1 MTEKE
6 YKIANALLI
15 DIETYDCPQLYSP
28 EQKKVVREA
37 LKEAISKCE
46 SREDISSITRHL
58 KC

>member
-6 YKIANALLI
+6 YKIANALLT

-37 LKEAISKCE
+37 LKEAISKYE
-46 SREDISSITRHL
+46 SRLRG
-58 KC
+58 K